1 MRYAL
6 SFDRT
11 DAAAAA
17 LAAGVIAAIAIG
29 VLLLVCCIAV
39 GVYLARRSKSE
50 LPQQQSVTMVVSPG
64 AGVSAWGQPVAPA
77 RA

>member
-1 MRYAL
+1 MRYSL
-6 SFDRT
+6 TFDRT

-17 LAAGVIAAIAIG
+17 LAAGVIAAIAIS

-50 LPQQQSVTMVVSPG
+50 QPQQVTMVVSPG
-64 AGVSAWGQPVAPA
+64 AGVSAWGQPVVAPA